1 MLSLHGKTV
10 LIAGASSGVGA
21 LAAQLC
27 GQRGAHVIAHF
38 NRDRGGAER
47 ATADITP
54 DRKRLIQGDP
64 AVPRSM
70 NRVWGEALA
79 WRNRVDVLINNVA
92 TLGPSASVEDGE
104 DSWDQVWDLTLRVN
118 VLTPVRLI
126 RHAVRHFRA
135 AGGGIVITIASCS
148 AERGAQTAGAIATA
162 ASQAAL
168 RSATQTVA
176 RTSAVHGVLAYVIAP
191 DSDAVLS
198 SAAAR
203 AERDV
208 MLRWDDPEDHLAA
221 SARLAA
227 FLAAGQVRHLT
238 GATLD
243 VNGANY
249 VRG

>member
-1 MLSLHGKTV
+1 MLPLHGKTV
-10 LIAGASSGVGA
+10 LVAGASSGAGA

-27 GQRGAHVIAHF
+27 GLRGAHVIAHF
-38 NRDRGGAER
+38 NRDRSGAER

-92 TLGPSASVEDGE
+92 SLGPSAGIEDGE
-104 DSWDQVWDLTLRVN
+104 DTWDQVWDLTLRVN

-135 AGGGIVITIASCS
+135 AGGGVVITIASCS
-148 AERGAQTAGAIATA
+148 AERGAQTGGAIATA

-176 RTSAVHGVLAYVIAP
+176 RTHAGHGVLAYVIAP
-191 DSDAVLS
+191 DSDALVS
-198 SAAAR
+198 STR
-203 AERDV
+203 LEPTLTKHWEDRD
-208 MLRWDDPEDHLAA
+208 DQLAA

-243 VNGANY
+243 VNGATY